1 MRGHSPS
8 TPTSRATEIHVA
20 KTKIPD
26 PLERRHLVEK
36 HLTPDQARAI
46 AGAYLAEERRI
57 EAIDFLRIAGAE
69 DGLAELRR
77 GAIADGDAFL
87 LRAVAAAQG
96 RPPTREEWQ
105 QLAAGA
111 AANGRERYAVEARRQ
126 AERGDD

>member
-1 MRGHSPS
+1 
-8 TPTSRATEIHVA
+8 VA